1 MVSGVLYAPM
11 LSLSCPREPPLW
23 VSSPPGVLWKLCTGN
38 CDSMSPPFQKKNLP
52 PEVGVV
58 AGGGVG
64 GGHGAQGIYTAE
76 PISQTRFPLSPDQLC
91 KRWRF
96 CTRNLKQLARVS
108 SLGDA
113 CHLGINISLQAG
125 SAVCLI
131 SVPSPLCCTFAICR
145 NENGPCASSRME
157 RGGRSLWKGLNG
169 SFSDVFNFLL
179 LLSWP
184 PFVGL
189 EPIFLAIMP

>member
-91 KRWRF
+91 KRWLFLYQKPKATGTCQQFGRRLPF
-96 CTRNLKQLARVS
+96 GHKHFAPGWLR
-108 SLGDA
+108 
-113 CHLGINISLQAG
+113 
-125 SAVCLI
+125 CLFDKC
-131 SVPSPLCCTFAICR
+131 SVPPLLRVC
-145 NENGPCASSRME
+145 NLP
-157 RGGRSLWKGLNG
+157 K
-169 SFSDVFNFLL
+169 
-179 LLSWP
+179 
-184 PFVGL
+184 
-189 EPIFLAIMP
+189 